1 MTNNKEEK
9 DADMGIPPFVFT
21 SNVLVE
27 KEPIGILHAINQG
40 VISRFNAWQILRL
53 VHDDEIKCGLPQYGI
68 ITVFS
73 LSKDIE
79 QFKKLYDQG
88 CDMLRHE
95 GIIDDETEKKLYEEL
110 AQTLNKKAKVSVKNP
125 LDKTAKNGKTKKKSS
140 PTNKNKN

>member
-1 MTNNKEEK
+1 MTNNKEEN

-88 CDMLRHE
+88 CDMLRQE

-125 LDKTAKNGKTKKKSS
+125 LDKTAKNSKTKKKSS

>member
-1 MTNNKEEK
+1 MTNNKEDK

-88 CDMLRHE
+88 CDMLRQE

>member
-1 MTNNKEEK
+1 MTNNKQDK
-9 DADMGIPPFVFT
+9 DEDMGIPPFIFT

-40 VISRFNAWQILRL
+40 ILSRFNAWQILRL
-53 VHDDEIKCGLPQYGI
+53 VHDDELKCGLPQYGI

-95 GIIDDETEKKLYEEL
+95 GIIDDEIEKKLYEEL
-110 AQTLNKKAKVSVKNP
+110 SQTLKKKAKVSVKNP
-125 LDKTAKNGKTKKKSS
+125 LDKTAKNGKTKKKPS

>member
-88 CDMLRHE
+88 CDMLRQE

-110 AQTLNKKAKVSVKNP
+110 SQTLNKKAKVSVKNP

>member
-88 CDMLRHE
+88 CDMLRQE